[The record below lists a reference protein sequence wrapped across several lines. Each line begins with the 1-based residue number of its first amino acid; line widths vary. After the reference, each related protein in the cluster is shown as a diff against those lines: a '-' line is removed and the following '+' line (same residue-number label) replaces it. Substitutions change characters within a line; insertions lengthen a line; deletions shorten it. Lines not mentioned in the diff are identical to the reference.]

1 MIRHEL
7 VAKDLI
13 QKGERNKTI
22 VQKSPYHEKAS
33 ITNLQSNAPEN
44 KNQKN

>member
-1 MIRHEL
+1 MIRQEL

-22 VQKSPYHEKAS
+22 VLMRKGVLQTFSPIH
-33 ITNLQSNAPEN
+33 
-44 KNQKN
+44 